1 MEVPGNGG
9 PMSESC
15 CCSTP
20 KGSNLVPLADSNESL
35 GEAPEVNSRLNWRD
49 RLGMFK
55 FRWGI
60 RRMSYSVA
68 PGLYKIGKAD
78 GNSPVLVT
86 SNLKMTFD
94 LVRNQLDGIRAWI
107 LVLNTYGINVWC
119 AAGKGTFG
127 TNELVQQIEKANLKS
142 LVSHREIILPQLGAP
157 GIAAHEIR
165 KRMGFKVTYGPVYA
179 RDIRAF
185 LAAGKRATPEMRL
198 VRFPLKD
205 RIGLIPME
213 VIPALKWVPVI
224 ISLILVMRLADG
236 SGVNL
241 GMWRDLLA
249 YLGAM
254 GMGAAVFQI
263 ALPWIPGRSFVWK
276 GWLLG
281 IVWAVSVSLWLR
293 PNPWIA
299 VSNILVLPVIAAY
312 LALNFTGSTTF
323 TSLSGVQKEI
333 RLATPVMIASG
344 AIGIVVR
351 IALRLW
357 I

>member
-1 MEVPGNGG
+1 
-9 PMSESC
+9 MSKSC
-15 CCSTP
+15 CCSNPEESTV
-20 KGSNLVPLADSNESL
+20 VPLGDPL
-35 GEAPEVNSRLNWRD
+35 KTTGEVPEVSPSIGWRD
-49 RLGMFK
+49 RLGMIK

-60 RRMSYSVA
+60 RRMSYAVA
-68 PGLYKIGKAD
+68 PGLYRIGKPD
-78 GNSPVLVT
+78 GKSPVLVT

-94 LVRNQLDGIRAWI
+94 LVRSQLNGIDAWI

-142 LVSHREIILPQLGAP
+142 MVNHREIILPQLGAP
-157 GIAAHEIR
+157 GVAAHEVR
-165 KRMGFKVTYGPVYA
+165 KRTGFKVTYGPVYA

-185 LAAGKRATPEMRL
+185 LAAGNCATPEMRL

-213 VIPALKWVPVI
+213 LIPALKWVPVLI
-224 ISLILVMRLADG
+224 ALILVMRLADG

-254 GMGAAVFQI
+254 AMGAAVFQI

-344 AIGIVVR
+344 AIGIVLR

>member
-1 MEVPGNGG
+1 
-9 PMSESC
+9 MSESC
-15 CCSTP
+15 CCSNQ
-20 KGSNLVPLADSNESL
+20 GESNVVPLAAIKQDS
-35 GEAPEVNSRLNWRD
+35 GEIPEISSRLSWRD
-49 RLGMFK
+49 RLGMYK

-60 RRMSYSVA
+60 RRMSYAVA
-68 PGLYKIGKAD
+68 PGLYRIGSPD

-94 LVRNQLDGIRAWI
+94 IVRNQLDGVNAWI
-107 LVLNTYGINVWC
+107 LVLNTRGINVWC

-127 TNELVQQIEKANLKS
+127 TNELVQQIERANLKS
-142 LVSHREIILPQLGAP
+142 VVSHREVILPQLGAP
-157 GIAAHEIR
+157 GIAAHEVR
-165 KRMGFKVTYGPVYA
+165 KRTGFRVIYGPVYA

-185 LAAGKRATPEMRL
+185 LAAGKRAAPDMRL
-198 VRFPLKD
+198 VRFRLKD

-213 VIPALKWVPVI
+213 LIPALKWVPVLVA
-224 ISLILVMRLADG
+224 LILVMRLADG
-236 SGVNL
+236 SGINIGVL
-241 GMWRDLLA
+241 GDLLA
-249 YLGAM
+249 YLGAI
-254 GMGAAVFQI
+254 GVGAAAVQI
-263 ALPWIPGRSFVWK
+263 ALPWIPGRSFVLK

-281 IVWAVSVSLWLR
+281 LVWAVSVSLWLR

-333 RLATPVMIASG
+333 RLAAPAMIASG
-344 AIGIVVR
+344 AIGIVLR
-351 IALRLW
+351 LALRFW